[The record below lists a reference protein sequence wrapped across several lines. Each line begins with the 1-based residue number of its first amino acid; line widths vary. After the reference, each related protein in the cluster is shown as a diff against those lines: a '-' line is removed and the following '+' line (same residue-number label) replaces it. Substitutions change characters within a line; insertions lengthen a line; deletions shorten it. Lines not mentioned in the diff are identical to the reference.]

1 MRLVHKKYTRKNG
14 KVYGPYLYENKR
26 VNGKVITKY
35 LGKAKRGNKKIVA
48 FLAFSILFLSF
59 FSLASAGLLE
69 KSGILITGNAV
80 DGNSGGVANVSV
92 GQLDYTQIIF
102 YLVIGIVILAALVSS
117 VLIYRYFKRKMLER
131 RYEQIRPTFNWQ
143 Q

>member
-1 MRLVHKKYTRKNG
+1 MHKKYTRKNG

-26 VNGKVITKY
+26 VRGKVVTRY
-35 LGKAKRGNKKIVA
+35 LGKVKRGKKTVNV
-48 FLAFSILFLSF
+48 FLAFFIINLYLVSF
-59 FSLASAGLLE
+59 SSAGILE

-80 DGNSGGVANVSV
+80 EGSSDVGNIAV
-92 GQLDYTQIIF
+92 GQIDYSKIIF
-102 YLVIGIVILAALVSS
+102 YLVIGIIILVALVSS
-117 VLIYRYFKRKMLER
+117 ILIYRYLRRKMLER